1 MANNQKLYVVSFGH
15 SDKYLLKASQEE
27 AQSKLSEIE
36 QWLNKML
43 RHDFP
48 EDSFAYFTTPRVTEV
63 NPEHEAKFA
72 EYHMLDKAA
81 LDEIASYLR
90 KEVAN
95 MEDQHHLNLDA
106 PFSDAKG
113 VCAPVNTNLGKD
125 PTHQ

>member
-48 EDSFAYFTTPRVTEV
+48 EDSFAYFTT
-63 NPEHEAKFA
+63 
-72 EYHMLDKAA
+72 
-81 LDEIASYLR
+81 
-90 KEVAN
+90 
-95 MEDQHHLNLDA
+95 QHLKLDA

-125 PTHQ
+125 STHQ